1 MEDLDDLPRRTDD
14 FEPKSLD
21 DLSLDQLEQYIEVL
35 SSEIERVKLE
45 IASKNS
51 VMKVAESVFKK

>member
-1 MEDLDDLPRRTDD
+1 MEDADDLPRRTGD
-14 FEPKSLD
+14 FEPKNLD

-51 VMKVAESVFKK
+51 VMKAAEYVFKK

>member
-1 MEDLDDLPRRTDD
+1 MEDMDDLPRQTED
-14 FEPKSLD
+14 FEPKNLD

-45 IASKNS
+45 ITSKNS
-51 VMKVAESVFKK
+51 VMKAAESVFKK

>member
-1 MEDLDDLPRRTDD
+1 MEDVDDLPRRTGD
-14 FEPKSLD
+14 FEPKNLD
-21 DLSLDQLEQYIEVL
+21 DLSLDQLEQYIEEL

-51 VMKVAESVFKK
+51 VMKAAEYVFKK

>member
-1 MEDLDDLPRRTDD
+1 MEDVDELTRRTED
-14 FEPKSLD
+14 FEPKNLD

-51 VMKVAESVFKK
+51 VMKAAESVFKK

>member
-1 MEDLDDLPRRTDD
+1 MEDVDDLPRRTEG
-14 FEPKSLD
+14 FEPKKLD

-35 SSEIERVKLE
+35 SSEIDRVKLE

-51 VMKVAESVFKK
+51 VLKAAESVFKK

>member
-1 MEDLDDLPRRTDD
+1 MEDMDDLPRQTED
-14 FEPKSLD
+14 FEPKNLD

-51 VMKVAESVFKK
+51 VMKAAESVFKK

>member
-1 MEDLDDLPRRTDD
+1 MEDVDDLPRQTED
-14 FEPKSLD
+14 FEPKNLD

-51 VMKVAESVFKK
+51 VMKAAESVFKQ

>member
-1 MEDLDDLPRRTDD
+1 MEDVDDLPRRTED
-14 FEPKSLD
+14 FEPKNLD

-45 IASKNS
+45 ITSKNS
-51 VMKVAESVFKK
+51 VMKAAESVFKK

>member
-1 MEDLDDLPRRTDD
+1 MEDVDDLPRQTED
-14 FEPKSLD
+14 FEPKNLD

-51 VMKVAESVFKK
+51 VMKAAESVFKK

>member
-1 MEDLDDLPRRTDD
+1 MEDVDDLPRRTDD

-51 VMKVAESVFKK
+51 VMMAAESVFKK

>member
-1 MEDLDDLPRRTDD
+1 MEDVDDLPRSTED
-14 FEPKSLD
+14 FEPKNLD

-45 IASKNS
+45 IASINS
-51 VMKVAESVFKK
+51 VMKAAESVFKR

>member
-1 MEDLDDLPRRTDD
+1 MEDVDDLPRRTDD

-51 VMKVAESVFKK
+51 VMMAAKSVFKK